1 MDRPSLLTQWQIR
14 GPPRYDLYLCVPLQC
29 TNWWSLSSNTHL
41 SFLGS
46 CFPQLDLFQ
55 LVGAPLVENCLAGFN
70 SSVFAYGQVTSQLVL
85 LVPAFSF
92 ILHKMMFPALL
103 STLETVLL
111 RLGVERHT
119 QCGAQ
124 PMCCRMKLYRV
135 INKVWPPESYS
146 DSLTV

>member
-1 MDRPSLLTQWQIR
+1 M
-14 GPPRYDLYLCVPLQC
+14 
-29 TNWWSLSSNTHL
+29 
-41 SFLGS
+41 
-46 CFPQLDLFQ
+46 
-55 LVGAPLVENCLAGFN
+55 ENCLAGFN

-92 ILHKMMFPALL
+92 ILHKMMFPAL

-124 PMCCRMKLYRV
+124 PMCCQMKLYRV
-135 INKVWPPESYS
+135 MNKV
-146 DSLTV
+146 